1 MNEYD
6 ILKNFGLVA
15 FKKLKAVV
23 TNKYLLAIA
32 AFFVLSF
39 FIMDN
44 TYIDR
49 FDNYNKIRELNSQ
62 IESYDKQIETCLKK
76 MDELSTNKANLERFA
91 REEYYMKRKNEEVF
105 IIADE
110 D

>member
-1 MNEYD
+1 
-6 ILKNFGLVA
+6 
-15 FKKLKAVV
+15 
-23 TNKYLLAIA
+23 
-32 AFFVLSF
+32 
-39 FIMDN
+39 MDN

-62 IESYDKQIETCLKK
+62 IESYDKQIETCLEK

>member
-1 MNEYD
+1 
-6 ILKNFGLVA
+6 
-15 FKKLKAVV
+15 
-23 TNKYLLAIA
+23 
-32 AFFVLSF
+32 
-39 FIMDN
+39 
-44 TYIDR
+44 
-49 FDNYNKIRELNSQ
+49 
-62 IESYDKQIETCLKK
+62 

>member
-15 FKKLKAVV
+15 LKKLKAVV
-23 TNKYLLAIA
+23 TNKYLLVIAI
-32 AFFVLSF
+32 FFVLSF
-39 FIMDN
+39 FIMEN

-49 FDNYNKIRELNSQ
+49 FENYNKIREMNEQ
-62 IESYDKQIETCLKK
+62 IDSYDKQIETCLKK
-76 MDELSTNKANLERFA
+76 IDELSTNKANLERFA
-91 REEYYMKRKNEEVF
+91 REEYYMKCKNEEVF

>member
-15 FKKLKAVV
+15 LKKLKAVV

-49 FDNYNKIRELNSQ
+49 FDNYNKIREL
-62 IESYDKQIETCLKK
+62 
-76 MDELSTNKANLERFA
+76 STNKANLERFA

>member
-15 FKKLKAVV
+15 LKKLKAVV
-23 TNKYLLAIA
+23 TNKYLLDIA
-32 AFFVLSF
+32 ACFVLYF
-39 FIMDN
+39 FIMDK

>member
-1 MNEYD
+1 MSEYD
-6 ILKNFGLVA
+6 ILKTLGLVVL
-15 FKKLKAVV
+15 KKLKAVV
-23 TNKYLLAIA
+23 TNKYLLVIA
-32 AFFVLSF
+32 GFFVLSF

-44 TYIDR
+44 TYLDR
-49 FDNYNKIRELNSQ
+49 WNNYNQIRELNSQ
-62 IESYDKQIETCLKK
+62 IESYDKQIENCLKK

-105 IIADE
+105 IINDE

>member
-6 ILKNFGLVA
+6 SLKTIALAFLKKVKMVA
-15 FKKLKAVV
+15 

-32 AFFVLSF
+32 IYLVLSL

-49 FDNYNKIRELNSQ
+49 VDNNYKIHELNEQ
-62 IESYDKQIETCLKK
+62 IASYDKQIETCLRK
-76 MDELSTNKANLERFA
+76 MDELSTNKTNLERFA

-105 IIADE
+105 IIKDE